1 MIRQLKGLDLN
12 KVCLISV
19 IYAHRSVEDSEG
31 KPHES
36 VRISSSDGDEE
47 EPVLTSSGTTL
58 CDIQL
63 GRSAFRDTLL
73 SLCNANLLY
82 PKL

>member
-1 MIRQLKGLDLN
+1 MWYNGLDLN
-12 KVCLISV
+12 KACLISV
-19 IYAHRSVEDSEG
+19 IYAHRTVLDSKE

-36 VRISSSDGDEE
+36 VRISSSDGDKEGS
-47 EPVLTSSGTTL
+47 VLTSSGTTV

-63 GRSAFRDTLL
+63 GRSAFNNTLL